1 MNYKYEDLLDRAYS
15 KMPEKLLKH
24 SRFEIP
30 KADIH
35 LEGNQTLIKNF
46 LDIAE
51 KLGREPQHLLTYLLK
66 ELATPGV
73 LRRQEAVLQRSLKV
87 VMINKKIEDYT
98 KEYVICHECE
108 RPDTKI
114 TELSGQKIIKCEAC
128 GAWWP
133 FRRIK

>member
-1 MNYKYEDLLDRAYS
+1 MEYKYENLLDRAYK

-24 SRFEIP
+24 LRFEIP

-35 LEGNQTLIKNF
+35 LEGNQTIIKNF
-46 LDIAE
+46 LDISE
-51 KLGREPQHLLTYLLK
+51 KLGRDSQHLLTFLLK
-66 ELATPGV
+66 ELATPGIM
-73 LRRQEAVLQRSLKV
+73 RRQDAVLQRSLRAG
-87 VMINKKIEDYT
+87 MINKRLSDYA
-98 KEYVICHECE
+98 KEYVLCHECS

-133 FRRIK
+133 MRRIK

>member
-1 MNYKYEDLLDRAYS
+1 MEYKYENLLDRAY
-15 KMPEKLLKH
+15 KNMPEKLLKH
-24 SRFEIP
+24 FRFEIP

-35 LEGNQTLIKNF
+35 LEGNQTIIKNF
-46 LDIAE
+46 NDISE
-51 KLGREPQHLLTYLLK
+51 TFGRDPRHLLTFLLK
-66 ELATPGV
+66 ELATPGI
-73 LRRQEAVLQRSLKV
+73 LRSQHAVLQRSLRV
-87 VMINKKIEDYT
+87 GMINKRLVDYG
-98 KEYVICHECE
+98 KEYVLCHECS

>member
-1 MNYKYEDLLDRAYS
+1 MEYKYENLLDRAYE

-35 LEGNQTLIKNF
+35 LEGNQTIIKNF
-46 LDIAE
+46 LEISE
-51 KLGREPQHLLTYLLK
+51 TLGRDPQHLLKFLLK
-66 ELATPGV
+66 ELATPGT
-73 LRRQEAVLQRSLKV
+73 LRRQSAILQRSLRV
-87 VMINKKIEDYT
+87 GMINKRIEDYVN
-98 KEYVICHECE
+98 EYVLCHECA

-133 FRRIK
+133 FRRIH

>member
-1 MNYKYEDLLDRAYS
+1 
-15 KMPEKLLKH
+15 MPEKLLKH

-87 VMINKKIEDYT
+87 VMINKKIEDYA

>member
-87 VMINKKIEDYT
+87 VMINKKIEDYA